1 MTSMNSRAQHG
12 GDFAGSRRTI
22 TAFVKTAA
30 VLAALAAFQ
39 PQASAADKDRQNV
52 TGTVVKAADGTPVA
66 GATVY
71 LLTRTVALPHPSV
84 QTRSDAAGRFTFEG
98 VLPGSY
104 RLFAESGN
112 QISSR
117 QWGASS
123 TAQSLR
129 LKAEQVTV
137 SSNEVPRP
145 MTLRLVEGCRFRVS
159 VKRAADNRPIANAKI
174 RFPWGEIDRHYD
186 TDSNGVVMIEGIRS
200 EELVFQVRA
209 DGYALG
215 EKRLEATQP
224 GTTTDLSFSLGPG
237 GAVEG
242 TVHDVDGRPLFNV
255 RVGATAKRT
264 PAELHIGNSKTDG
277 KGRFKIENVPTG
289 ETIELSIYQ
298 RGYVPKRQS
307 FTLKAS
313 YFRGSV
319 VSESRLRRKPK
330 CLPSRCRQNFSTN
343 AAMPSDATWNCGGQS
358 CRSRR
363 ARTWPCSW
371 IGARILAPT

>member
-1 MTSMNSRAQHG
+1 
-12 GDFAGSRRTI
+12 
-22 TAFVKTAA
+22 
-30 VLAALAAFQ
+30 
-39 PQASAADKDRQNV
+39 
-52 TGTVVKAADGTPVA
+52 
-66 GATVY
+66 
-71 LLTRTVALPHPSV
+71 
-84 QTRSDAAGRFTFEG
+84 
-98 VLPGSY
+98 
-104 RLFAESGN
+104 
-112 QISSR
+112 
-117 QWGASS
+117 
-123 TAQSLR
+123 
-129 LKAEQVTV
+129 
-137 SSNEVPRP
+137 

-186 TDSNGVVMIEGIRS
+186 TDSNGVVMIEGVRS
-200 EELVFQVRA
+200 EQLVFQVRA

-313 YFRGSV
+313 FFRGSV

-330 CLPSRCRQNFSTN
+330 CVPFVAAGVSRQMQRCRATRRGIVVVS
-343 AAMPSDATWNCGGQS
+343 AAAVVALGRGRAARSAPGFLRLRELRGRRGRAGLAQATD
-358 CRSRR
+358 R
-363 ARTWPCSW
+363 
-371 IGARILAPT
+371 